1 MIGTAQTSMLLGWLI
16 SHGCISEI
24 EPKPYVNVTEV
35 FKSSCPVPGA
45 VTAPKAIAPE
55 PAKPAIIKSKPKA
68 KATRKRSSA
77 CGSRRQVWR
86 TLSGGHRKYRCV
98 R

>member
-35 FKSSCPVPGA
+35 FKSSCPIPGA
-45 VTAPKAIAPE
+45 ATATQEIAPE
-55 PAKPAIIKSKPKA
+55 PKPVIIKSKPQ
-68 KATRKRSSA
+68 ATASRKRSSA

-86 TLSGGHRKYRCV
+86 TLPGGHRKFRCK